1 MSILILSVSVIKSD
15 PTGKTGIAW
24 FTTVPLN
31 SLSDQVHILY
41 QCFCFLQLFIFICG
55 FSAKV
60 VLLRFLLIRNH
71 EESHR
76 YDTFRVRKKIV
87 SFTFFIRVRFQRCK
101 SEIDI
106 FAWKVTYNYLKKA
119 YSEIVLF
126 IIVNKETAL
135 EKNHTANNIKPEL
148 GTFKWWISGLSTLFL
163 NLQIK

>member
-60 VLLRFLLIRNH
+60 VLVRFLLIRSH
-71 EESHR
+71 GESHR

-101 SEIDI
+101 SGIDI
-106 FAWKVTYNYLKKA
+106 FAWKVTYNYA
-119 YSEIVLF
+119 YIPF
-126 IIVNKETAL
+126 
-135 EKNHTANNIKPEL
+135 KNHILRTPILPQKSFL
-148 GTFKWWISGLSTLFL
+148 GNSRIHYSKQRNCARQKSHR
-163 NLQIK
+163 K